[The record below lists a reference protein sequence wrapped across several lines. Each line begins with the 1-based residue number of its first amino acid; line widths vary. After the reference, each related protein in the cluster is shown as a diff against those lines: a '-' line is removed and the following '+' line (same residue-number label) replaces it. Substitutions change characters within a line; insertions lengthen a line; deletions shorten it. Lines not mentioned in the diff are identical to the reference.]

1 MRRETRR
8 VPMVLGVLCVLLSSQ
23 GCGRPTTIDADEPAP
38 PFTFRALDLQQRTR
52 QGLPA
57 WSLKSPEAR
66 YDLRSSVARALKPEG
81 IIFEKGQPLYTLAAS
96 TGTVIN
102 DGAVILLEGDI
113 RLQRLGK
120 DPILLTADRVLWIPQ
135 ESLMRF
141 EVRPSVR
148 NLQTQLSA
156 ETATLQIDEDRLNL
170 RGAPTLKRWSR
181 PIALNAQPSDQTPE
195 IDGTFQEVE
204 WRPSQGDLKAQGPV
218 SFTRRPPG
226 RAPHLPSQLLK
237 GSRLEGNTV
246 RQDYTLIGPV
256 DFTDPAER
264 YWFRGGDVLVNT
276 KTSQLNSKT
285 AFQGQ
290 KADLQVQGEEF
301 QLDGKGTMATIARN
315 CQLQQKGDQLN
326 AQRCQWNWK
335 TQAFSADGQ
344 VVYRRTAN
352 GQLTR
357 AERMEGRLGPD
368 GEVKATSPGGRV
380 FSQLRVPRQ
389 AATPKPVRTP
399 SKPNPIEF

>member
-1 MRRETRR
+1 M
-8 VPMVLGVLCVLLSSQ
+8 
-23 GCGRPTTIDADEPAP
+23 DADEPAP

-81 IIFEKGQPLYTLAAS
+81 IIFEKGQPLYTLAAT

-102 DGAVILLEGDI
+102 DGAVILLEGEI
-113 RLQRLGK
+113 RLQRQGK
-120 DPILLTADRVLWIPQ
+120 DPILLTADRALWIPQ

-156 ETATLQIDEDRLNL
+156 ETATLQIDKDRLNL

-181 PIALNAQPSDQTPE
+181 PIALNAKTSDQTPE
-195 IDGTFQEVE
+195 IHGTFQEVE
-204 WRPSQGDLKAQGPV
+204 WQPSQGDLKAQGPV
-218 SFTRRPPG
+218 TFTRRPPG
-226 RAPHLPSQLLK
+226 RAPHLPPQLLK

-246 RQDYTLIGPV
+246 RQDYALIGPV
-256 DFTDPAER
+256 DFTDPVER
-264 YWFRGGDVLVNT
+264 SWFRGGDVLVNT
-276 KTSQLNSKT
+276 KTSQLNSKP
-285 AFQGQ
+285 AFHGQ

-301 QLDGKGTMATIARN
+301 QLDGKGTTATIARN

-335 TQAFSADGQ
+335 TQAISADGQ

-357 AERMEGRLGPD
+357 
-368 GEVKATSPGGRV
+368 
-380 FSQLRVPRQ
+380 
-389 AATPKPVRTP
+389 
-399 SKPNPIEF
+399 